1 MRQKADN
8 RPSSSGAVIQ
18 FFNPAGDDAN
28 LRMVRGQN
36 VDHVFPCHIHRS
48 YILGTVTSG
57 KRIFLVEGKETGIS
71 APDCFIINP
80 FQAHSCRWQG
90 KAGHDYRVISVNR
103 NVMRKAYQYVFG
115 QGGLPNFPSIR
126 ISDPF
131 ITDLL
136 RELLDRVEPGV
147 LPDEEAL
154 FNFLVIL
161 IRKFSGK
168 KPADELFLEKT
179 PYVNQVSK
187 YIEKN
192 AGQQIELD
200 LLSRMVHISPFH
212 LNRIFREKIGIP
224 PKAYLLQVRIKKSV
238 NLLLETRSIS
248 RVALEMGFAD
258 QSHFSRFFK
267 RNVGV
272 SPGRFLEMNGTG
284 TR

>member
-1 MRQKADN
+1 
-8 RPSSSGAVIQ
+8 
-18 FFNPAGDDAN
+18 
-28 LRMVRGQN
+28 
-36 VDHVFPCHIHRS
+36 
-48 YILGTVTSG
+48 
-57 KRIFLVEGKETGIS
+57 
-71 APDCFIINP
+71 
-80 FQAHSCRWQG
+80 
-90 KAGHDYRVISVNR
+90 
-103 NVMRKAYQYVFG
+103 MRKAYQYVFG